1 MNIFKERFAGKTIL
15 ITGATSGI
23 GEATALRAAAE
34 GANVVVAGRDEQ
46 RGQAVVEKIKLDG
59 GDAIFVKG
67 DLTNEND
74 VVRLIKTAEDKFGDI
89 QLFVNNAGVASDP
102 DRVDEYSTEQWL
114 RIMDINVNSVF
125 YCCREELKH
134 LLKHDKGGAI
144 VNLSSVAGV
153 RAFPS
158 ACGYVTSKHA
168 IVGLTKA
175 IAMEYAHK
183 NIRCNSTGPCSSST
197 PLNINSSLAYGR
209 KLRQLIDSGIDTEE
223 YIDEWMCCGKM
234 QAPMGRDCVADEQAA
249 VILFLL
255 SDDAS
260 YITGDQ
266 IVVDG
271 GWVVY

>member
-1 MNIFKERFAGKTIL
+1 MNICKDRFAGKTIL
-15 ITGATSGI
+15 ITGGTSGI
-23 GEATALRAAAE
+23 GEATALRAGAE

-46 RGQAVVEKIKLDG
+46 RGLAVVEKIKAFG
-59 GDAIFVKG
+59 SDAIFVQG
-67 DLTNEND
+67 ELTKEDD
-74 VVRLIKTAEDKFGDI
+74 VVRLMRTAEEKFGNI
-89 QLFVNNAGVASDP
+89 QLFVNNAGIASEP

-114 RIMDINVNSVF
+114 RIMDINVNAVF
-125 YCCREELKH
+125 YCCREELKQ
-134 LLKHDKGGAI
+134 LMKYDSGGAI

-168 IVGLTKA
+168 VIGLTKA

-183 NIRCNSTGPCSSST
+183 NIRCNSTGPCSSGT
-197 PLNINSSLAYGR
+197 PLNINSSLAYGK
-209 KLRQLIDSGIDTEE
+209 KLRQLIDAGINTEE

-234 QAPMGRDCVADEQAA
+234 QAPMGRDSSAEEQAA

-260 YITGDQ
+260 YITGEQ

-271 GWVVY
+271 GWAVY

>member
-1 MNIFKERFAGKTIL
+1 
-15 ITGATSGI
+15 
-23 GEATALRAAAE
+23 
-34 GANVVVAGRDEQ
+34 
-46 RGQAVVEKIKLDG
+46 
-59 GDAIFVKG
+59 
-67 DLTNEND
+67 
-74 VVRLIKTAEDKFGDI
+74 
-89 QLFVNNAGVASDP
+89 
-102 DRVDEYSTEQWL
+102 
-114 RIMDINVNSVF
+114 MDINVNAVF

-209 KLRQLIDSGIDTEE
+209 KLRQLIDAGIDTEE